1 MMFIA
6 YFLGAMAFMGGIGLT
21 VSSGWLITMASS
33 HPPILTLGVAI
44 VLVRFFGISRSVAR
58 YGERLVSHKAVFDRL
73 TNLRVKMYSKLVGK
87 SIAISSVV
95 NSGTAVKALVDD
107 VDRAQEYQ
115 LRIKLPASS
124 AVISLAAAVLLGWWV
139 RAESLFVTVPASI
152 MLLFIVPT
160 LVSRVNVPLA
170 RKLES
175 QENNYNQVVE
185 AAVHGVIE
193 AQIYGYLQQSVI
205 PAKASEDDIFTTE
218 KTLVSR
224 SSFFSLGA
232 NLIIASSIVGSAW
245 LAESIM
251 GTQKIPAV
259 QVAMLIF
266 LPLVMFE
273 AITTWYPNLFVS
285 GKLLAS
291 QMAVDSLL
299 KSDTDQRTENQLN
312 ETITSL
318 SCKDVKVAWS
328 SNFMRRVSFEVD
340 QGELLVIRGKSG
352 AGKSTLIM
360 GLLGQLPYTGW
371 THVNGKNLIEFS
383 DLNQRIVGTVQR
395 SHIFNTSLRENLK
408 VGNSLATDDEIQEI
422 LKMLELDSLVK
433 EMENG
438 LDTIIGEFGRTV
450 SGGEAKR
457 IAIARVLLSQSD
469 VYILDEPTTGLHFQD
484 INLLLTVLNKLVNR
498 GNTVL
503 VIEHNLDM
511 IKVADHIIDL
521 GPEGGDAGGTVLYQ
535 GPPKGLIK
543 HKHSHTGRFLKLEMQ

>member
-6 YFLGAMAFMGGIGLT
+6 YFLGAMAFIGGIGLT

-44 VLVRFFGISRSVAR
+44 VLVRFFGISRSMAR

-73 TNLRVKMYSKLVGK
+73 TDLRVNMYSKLVGK
-87 SIAISSVV
+87 SIAVSSVV
-95 NSGTAVKALVDD
+95 NSGTAVKTLVDD
-107 VDRAQEYQ
+107 VERAQEYQ

-124 AVISLAAAVLLGWWV
+124 AIISLAAAVLLGWWV
-139 RAESLFVTVPASI
+139 RAESLFLTVPASI
-152 MLLFIVPT
+152 MLLFIFPT
-160 LVSRVNVPLA
+160 LISRTNVPLA

-193 AQIYGYLQQSVI
+193 AQIYGYLQQSMM
-205 PAKASEDDIFTTE
+205 PAKASEDEIASTE
-218 KTLVSR
+218 KSLVLR
-224 SSFFSLGA
+224 SSFFSVGA
-232 NLIIASSIVGSAW
+232 NLIIASSVVGSAW

-273 AITTWYPNLFVS
+273 AIISWYPNLFVS

-299 KSDTDQRTENQLN
+299 KSETDQRIENQLN

-328 SNFMRRVSFEVD
+328 SNFMRQVSFEVD

-352 AGKSTLIM
+352 VGKSTLVM

-371 THVNGKNLIEFS
+371 IHVNGKNLSEFS

-395 SHIFNTSLRENLK
+395 SHIFNTSIRENLK
-408 VGNSLATDDEIQEI
+408 VGNSLATDVEIQEI
-422 LKMLELDSLVK
+422 LQMLELDSLVK

-438 LDTIIGEFGRTV
+438 LDTIIGEFGRPV

-457 IAIARVLLSQSD
+457 LAVARVLLSQSD
-469 VYILDEPTTGLHFQD
+469 IYILDEPTEHLDTELASRIESAVTSYLKDKILIVVTHGGWLHAD
-484 INLLLTVLNKLVNR
+484 KTLNLLR
-498 GNTVL
+498 
-503 VIEHNLDM
+503 
-511 IKVADHIIDL
+511 
-521 GPEGGDAGGTVLYQ
+521 
-535 GPPKGLIK
+535 
-543 HKHSHTGRFLKLEMQ
+543 